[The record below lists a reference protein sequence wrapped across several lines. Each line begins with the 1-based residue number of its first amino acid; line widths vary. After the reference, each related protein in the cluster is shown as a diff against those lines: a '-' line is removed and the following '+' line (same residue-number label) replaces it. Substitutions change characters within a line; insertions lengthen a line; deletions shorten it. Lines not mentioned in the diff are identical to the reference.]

1 MQDAPLTSQPDLLF
15 ITWGQIHLHRE
26 PMHLTNPAKIALPG
40 CCAEPQRGVH
50 MAVLSLITK
59 ASFVLH
65 SGTSFVRMNFVLPQL
80 PQTINTVPHTTKME
94 ENDNYQPKTSHAGFF
109 SLVNCMRLLTW
120 PKISNGVKARNEYVL
135 AGSPEHQESLR
146 HALAFRWH
154 PLPFLLCEQLWPR
167 WTFTPLGTI
176 CSSALCCRFLPSR
189 FHSTHVLYHSF
200 FLQGC
205 PWHLPLTTAAVAPR

>member
-15 ITWGQIHLHRE
+15 ITWGQNHLHRE

-135 AGSPEHQESLR
+135 AGNTFQIHILKARLFILTSL
-146 HALAFRWH
+146 LLEM
-154 PLPFLLCEQLWPR
+154 PLCAPPCLKAQRC
-167 WTFTPLGTI
+167 
-176 CSSALCCRFLPSR
+176 CSD
-189 FHSTHVLYHSF
+189 
-200 FLQGC
+200 
-205 PWHLPLTTAAVAPR
+205 

>member
-1 MQDAPLTSQPDLLF
+1 MPRANCFDSKGSVQMQDAPLTSQPDLLF

-80 PQTINTVPHTTKME
+80 PQTINTVPHRTKME

-135 AGSPEHQESLR
+135 AGSPEH
-146 HALAFRWH
+146 
-154 PLPFLLCEQLWPR
+154 
-167 WTFTPLGTI
+167 
-176 CSSALCCRFLPSR
+176 
-189 FHSTHVLYHSF
+189 
-200 FLQGC
+200 
-205 PWHLPLTTAAVAPR
+205 